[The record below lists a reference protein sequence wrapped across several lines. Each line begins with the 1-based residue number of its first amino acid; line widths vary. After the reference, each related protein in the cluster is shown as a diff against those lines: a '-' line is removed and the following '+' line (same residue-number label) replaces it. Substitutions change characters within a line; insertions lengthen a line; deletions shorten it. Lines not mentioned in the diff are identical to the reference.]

1 MTDQADVRPKQRS
14 NRLIRLKEVQQLVP
28 LGRSTIYDRM
38 HAGTFPKQVDLGGG
52 IVAWREQEVLDWMA
66 SLPTLDQKAA

>member
-1 MTDQADVRPKQRS
+1 MNERS

-38 HAGTFPKQVDLGGG
+38 DAGTFPKQVDLGGG
-52 IVAWREQEVLDWMA
+52 IVAWRECEVLDWI
-66 SLPTLDQKAA
+66 AARVPLERNAA

>member
-1 MTDQADVRPKQRS
+1 MTNKS

-38 HAGTFPKQVDLGGG
+38 NAGKFPKQVDLGGG
-52 IVAWREQEVLDWMA
+52 IVAWREQEIFAWI
-66 SLPTLDQKAA
+66 DQLTHSMS